1 MIKIIYPYLYYQI
14 IAVMK
19 QPIILITAGF
29 LFILSGCNTGKAP
42 QTPEEF
48 HQSLLTIDT
57 HVDTPLRLMRDY
69 NDLSE
74 RHDARRR
81 GGKVDFPRMK
91 EGGLDGIFFAVFLGQ
106 GERTPEGN
114 AAARERALAIFDS
127 VHAAIERNPEM
138 VKLALASG
146 DLERINKEEKLAIY
160 IGIENGYPIGNDLSM
175 VEKFYDLGARY
186 ITLCHSSN
194 NDICESST
202 DTDDPEMNGLS
213 EFGEEVVREMNRL
226 GMIVDISHVSD
237 GSFYDVLE
245 ITSAPVMASH
255 SSARAV
261 WDNPRNLTDD
271 MLKALAENGGVIQVC
286 PVSMFI
292 HEIPFPER
300 DSARNAIFEKHGNYY
315 ELPPDLKEAFI
326 ADWMAIDS
334 IYPPRLAT
342 VSDFVNH
349 IDHIVELIGIDHV
362 GIGTD
367 FDGGGQLEDCYDVT
381 ELGNITKELL
391 NRGYSE
397 EDIRKIWSRNFLR
410 VFREVE
416 KAAER

>member
-1 MIKIIYPYLYYQI
+1 MKKYSIII
-14 IAVMK
+14 VAV
-19 QPIILITAGF
+19 F
-29 LFILSGCNTGKAP
+29 LLVFIGCNTNKAP

-48 HQSLLTIDT
+48 HQSLLTVDT
-57 HVDTPLRLMRDY
+57 HTDTPLRLMREHY
-69 NDLSE
+69 DLSE
-74 RHDARRR
+74 RHDARQR

-91 EGGLDGIFFAVFLGQ
+91 EGGLDGIFFAVFIGQ
-106 GERTPEGN
+106 GERTPEGHQ
-114 AAARERALAIFDS
+114 AAKERTLAIFDS
-127 VHAAIERNPEM
+127 VHAAINRSPEM
-138 VKLALASG
+138 VQLAVRAD
-146 DLERINKEEKLAIY
+146 DLERINKEGKLAIY
-160 IGIENGYPIGNDLSM
+160 IGIENGYPLGNDLAM
-175 VEKFYDLGARY
+175 VEQFYDLGARY
-186 ITLCHSSN
+186 ITLCHSNN

-202 DTDDPEMNGLS
+202 DADDPEMDGLT
-213 EFGEEVVREMNRL
+213 EFGEQVVKEMNRL

-245 ITSAPVMASH
+245 VSSAPVMASH

-261 WDNPRNLTDD
+261 WDNPRNLNDS
-271 MLKALAENGGVIQVC
+271 MLVALAENGGVIQVC

-300 DSARNAIFEKHGNYY
+300 DSARNVVFEKHGNYY

-326 ADWMAIDS
+326 EDWMAIDS

-342 VSDFVNH
+342 VSDFVDH
-349 IDHIVELIGIDHV
+349 IDHIVEVIGIDHV

-367 FDGGGQLEDCYDVT
+367 FDGGGQLDDCYDVS

-397 EDIRKIWSRNFLR
+397 EDIQKIWSGNFLR
-410 VFREVE
+410 VFRAVE
-416 KAAER
+416 AVAVDGEL